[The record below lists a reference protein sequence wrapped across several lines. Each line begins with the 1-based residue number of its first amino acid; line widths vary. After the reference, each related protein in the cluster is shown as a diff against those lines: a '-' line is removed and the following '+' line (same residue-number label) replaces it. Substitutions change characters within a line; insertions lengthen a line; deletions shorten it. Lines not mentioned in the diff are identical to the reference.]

1 MSMDM
6 CISKCVGNKREGV
19 HQGHKGRSQR
29 NAYKPEENSKGMV
42 WWSKTWNRRLSKIV
56 FFIHSFATLSRN

>member
-42 WWSKTWNRRLSKIV
+42 W
-56 FFIHSFATLSRN
+56 

>member
-6 CISKCVGNKREGV
+6 CISKCVGNKRGV
-19 HQGHKGRSQR
+19 HQGHKGRSRR

-42 WWSKTWNRRLSKIV
+42 W
-56 FFIHSFATLSRN
+56 